1 MAVPRLSRLLF
12 VYQMVVFFLA
22 SIFRVK
28 LNFAKLPLLSRAFT
42 TFLRLRFFNNSIL
55 TGFIGA
61 TFQPQGGLFEF
72 VRHKWEYDYEY
83 EVKPVRRSTGQL
95 GAARPNY
102 RNCILT
108 CRHQN
113 VVSSLLGVRATGAG
127 KASDFSQCA
136 HL

>member
-12 VYQMVVFFLA
+12 VYQMVVFFGINIPSQA
-22 SIFRVK
+22 QFCKV
-28 LNFAKLPLLSRAFT
+28 AAFVAGIYDI
-42 TFLRLRFFNNSIL
+42 LRLRFFNNSIL